1 MAVKCKM
8 LPLIFM
14 FEVGGGDVACG
25 EGTCVVCVGEL

>member
-25 EGTCVVCVGEL
+25 EGTCVGEL